1 MNASAGEL
9 VLLVND
15 VPDHATNYEAA
26 LTKHGF
32 RVQHA
37 RRGEEALELVHKS
50 LPSCAVIDLRLPDMS
65 GWDLCREISAHP
77 KGRGMRLIVLTPD
90 VSKMCAA
97 DSAKVGCHAWLA
109 HPTGADELARTVK
122 QVLDL
127 KEDAPE
133 SSDAALL
140 GLKLCPACES
150 EQVRATLRVGPVQYY
165 CCRGCGFCWR
175 VEALTTK

>member
-1 MNASAGEL
+1 MSGAEL

-26 LTKHGF
+26 LMRHGF
-32 RVQHA
+32 RVQRA
-37 RRGEEALELVHKS
+37 TRGEEALALVRAS

-65 GWDLCREISAHP
+65 GWDLCKEISAQ
-77 KGRGMRLIVLTPD
+77 GADRTMRLIVLTPD
-90 VSKMCAA
+90 VSKMCAS

-127 KEDAPE
+127 HEDAPRSTDE
-133 SSDAALL
+133 ALL
-140 GLKLCPACES
+140 GLKVCPACES
-150 EQVRATLRVGPVQYY
+150 EQVRATLRVGAVQYY
-165 CCRGCGFCWR
+165 CCRGCSFCWR
-175 VEALTTK
+175 VEALTTN